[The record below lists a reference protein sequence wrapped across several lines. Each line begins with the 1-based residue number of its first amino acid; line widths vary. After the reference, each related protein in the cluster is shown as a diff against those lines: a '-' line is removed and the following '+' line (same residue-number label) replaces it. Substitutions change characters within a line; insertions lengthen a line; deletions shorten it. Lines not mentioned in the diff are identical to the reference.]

1 MENVENNSQVS
12 AFLTLKSEE
21 LQKKNELKFDPSEVT
36 TLKLIHELEVH
47 QIELEMQN
55 EELLLAK
62 SKRNRQL
69 KNTLNYT
76 ITLLDILRC
85 PRTVKLLKL
94 ISLVLIC

>member
-1 MENVENNSQVS
+1 MLKTTHRL

-21 LQKKNELKFDPSEVT
+21 LQKNKNELKFDGKPSEVT

-62 SKRNRQL
+62 EQAEQAIE
-69 KNTLNYT
+69 NTLNYT
-76 ITLLDILRC
+76 ITFWILRC

>member
-21 LQKKNELKFDPSEVT
+21 QKNKMNWNLTEPSEVT

-62 SKRNRQL
+62 SKEQQW
-69 KNTLNYT
+69 KNTKLYDYAPSGYF
-76 ITLLDILRC
+76 TLGR
-85 PRTVKLLKL
+85 
-94 ISLVLIC
+94 

>member
-21 LQKKNELKFDPSEVT
+21 LQKNKNELKFDGKPSEVT

-55 EELLLAK
+55 EEY
-62 SKRNRQL
+62 S
-69 KNTLNYT
+69 
-76 ITLLDILRC
+76 
-85 PRTVKLLKL
+85 
-94 ISLVLIC
+94 

>member
-21 LQKKNELKFDPSEVT
+21 LQKNKNELKFDGKPSEVT
-36 TLKLIHELEVH
+36 TKIHELEVH

-62 SKRNRQL
+62 SKRNS
-69 KNTLNYT
+69 N
-76 ITLLDILRC
+76 
-85 PRTVKLLKL
+85 
-94 ISLVLIC
+94 

>member
-21 LQKKNELKFDPSEVT
+21 LQKNKNELKFDGKPSEVT

-69 KNTLNYT
+69 K
-76 ITLLDILRC
+76 IH
-85 PRTVKLLKL
+85 
-94 ISLVLIC
+94 

>member
-21 LQKKNELKFDPSEVT
+21 LQKKNELKFDGKPSEVT

-55 EELLLAK
+55 EELL
-62 SKRNRQL
+62 
-69 KNTLNYT
+69 
-76 ITLLDILRC
+76 
-85 PRTVKLLKL
+85 
-94 ISLVLIC
+94 

>member
-1 MENVENNSQVS
+1 M
-12 AFLTLKSEE
+12 
-21 LQKKNELKFDPSEVT
+21 NEIDGKPSEVT

-69 KNTLNYT
+69 K
-76 ITLLDILRC
+76 IH
-85 PRTVKLLKL
+85 
-94 ISLVLIC
+94 

>member
-21 LQKKNELKFDPSEVT
+21 LQKNKNELKFDGKPSEVT
-36 TLKLIHELEVH
+36 RKFIELEVH

-62 SKRNRQL
+62 SKRNS
-69 KNTLNYT
+69 N
-76 ITLLDILRC
+76 
-85 PRTVKLLKL
+85 
-94 ISLVLIC
+94 

>member
-1 MENVENNSQVS
+1 
-12 AFLTLKSEE
+12 
-21 LQKKNELKFDPSEVT
+21 LKFDGKPSEVT

-62 SKRNRQL
+62 SKQQQAIEII
-69 KNTLNYT
+69 NYT
-76 ITLLDILRC
+76 ITHLLDILRC